1 MYQVRYHR
9 AWPNQEN
16 AMLFTVYII
25 CRYDNFPQPLS
36 VDFMRVGRSV
46 HAPTAE
52 DALNAAK
59 RQFPSHR
66 LQLAVSPA

>member
-1 MYQVRYHR
+1 
-9 AWPNQEN
+9 
-16 AMLFTVYII
+16 MLFTVYII

-66 LQLAVSPA
+66 LQLAVSPT